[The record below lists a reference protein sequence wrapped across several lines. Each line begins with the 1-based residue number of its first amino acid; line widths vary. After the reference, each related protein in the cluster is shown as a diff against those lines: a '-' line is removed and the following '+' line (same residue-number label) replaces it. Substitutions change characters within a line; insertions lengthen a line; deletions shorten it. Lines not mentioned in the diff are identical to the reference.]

1 MDTIGRNYKLSP
13 SGDSKITAD
22 LQFSDTMSQVIK
34 LSFTSFTPHLSQL
47 KDHNYLY
54 KRNFLYKETYYI

>member
-34 LSFTSFTPHLSQL
+34 LSFTSFTPH
-47 KDHNYLY
+47 
-54 KRNFLYKETYYI
+54 